1 MDVHCTVPFLG
12 KVLGRYSRDV
22 PSWISKIPLIAKIF
36 KMLKIPV
43 APVILVTN
51 VTCSTNETDIE
62 SIRIL
67 PQSFRACFEIVKAG
81 PFFKP
86 FSDVEPNNHFQKGID
101 SR

>member
-1 MDVHCTVPFLG
+1 MDIQDTSDSQDIQV
-12 KVLGRYSRDV
+12 
-22 PSWISKIPLIAKIF
+22 F

-81 PFFKP
+81 PFFQTIFRCGTKQP
-86 FSDVEPNNHFQKGID
+86 FSERN
-101 SR
+101 